1 MMLFI
6 VFWSLYINQAGN
18 TGSFGFPLNIVTGIR
33 LLLEY
38 RPQTGH
44 TCIQKLFV
52 CMLNSSLS
60 TMYAQN
66 EGKRDNGL
74 GDWEVVV
81 AFYENYKTLLNVFD
95 LVLFLAS

>member
-1 MMLFI
+1 
-6 VFWSLYINQAGN
+6 
-18 TGSFGFPLNIVTGIR
+18 
-33 LLLEY
+33 
-38 RPQTGH
+38 
-44 TCIQKLFV
+44 
-52 CMLNSSLS
+52 
-60 TMYAQN
+60 MYAQN